1 MVVESQS
8 VFLALQS
15 TLLFF
20 WKEKHSIERQSKLR
34 FLSLLRK
41 KISFYLLFKDV
52 AVKLE
57 FQEARHPQLLYE
69 SKLYMTLHGG
79 IGNPH
84 IQGCGQ
90 EKIYNVLVMDFS
102 GRAGQISSVSV

>member
-1 MVVESQS
+1 MVFESQS

-20 WKEKHSIERQSKLR
+20 WKEKNSIERQSKLR
-34 FLSLLRK
+34 FLGLLKKK
-41 KISFYLLFKDV
+41 KISFYLLFKEV

-84 IQGCGQ
+84 IQWCGQ
-90 EKIYNVLVMDFS
+90 E
-102 GRAGQISSVSV
+102 